1 MKPDYDYNNPYYQL
15 AKYRFTYDEPDD
27 FGDAFEYAYNILS
40 QNKPKYECLKNI
52 NVLYGKIKNPYDDSD
67 KEITHYGKYEG
78 NNYD

>member
-40 QNKPKYECLKNI
+40 QNKPKYECLKI
-52 NVLYGKIKNPYDDSD
+52 LMFFMEK
-67 KEITHYGKYEG
+67 
-78 NNYD
+78 